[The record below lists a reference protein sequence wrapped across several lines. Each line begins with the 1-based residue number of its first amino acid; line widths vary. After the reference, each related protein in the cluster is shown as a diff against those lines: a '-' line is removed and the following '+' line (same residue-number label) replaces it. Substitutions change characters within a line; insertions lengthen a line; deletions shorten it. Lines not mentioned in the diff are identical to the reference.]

1 MQKEKCNKNLKSGF
15 TLLELLVVVLIIG
28 ILAAIAIPQYQKI
41 VLRARLS
48 VGLPLVA
55 SMYQA
60 EQRYYM
66 THGVFATDVDD
77 LDIEI
82 PVSESCRKWTETGA
96 SGYNCG
102 DWTVDIENRTRSI
115 NFMYPGN
122 GTNSKIL
129 YMYVFKDIP
138 SSKMPDGKFKAGT
151 KYCCAK
157 ASTEGV
163 CKDMGGTFRYASSLW
178 RFYELK

>member
-66 THGVFATDVDD
+66 TH
-77 LDIEI
+77 
-82 PVSESCRKWTETGA
+82 
-96 SGYNCG
+96 
-102 DWTVDIENRTRSI
+102 VDIENRTRSI

>member
-1 MQKEKCNKNLKSGF
+1 MKKGF
-15 TLLELLVVVLIIG
+15 TLIELLVVVLIIG
-28 ILAAIAIPQYQKI
+28 ILAAIALPQYKRM

-48 VGLPLVA
+48 VGLPLVV
-55 SMYQA
+55 SMYEA
-60 EQRYYM
+60 EQMYYM

-82 PVSESCRKWTETGA
+82 PHDANCEKWTEPGA
-96 SGYNCG
+96 SGYDCG
-102 DWTVDIENRTRSI
+102 DWSVDVENHTRSI
-115 NFMYPGN
+115 NFMYPAGET
-122 GTNSKIL
+122 GANSTLI

-138 SSKMPDGKFKAGT
+138 SSSMPDGKFKAGT

-157 ASTEGV
+157 TSTESV
-163 CKDMGGTFRYASSLW
+163 CKNMGGTFRYASSLW